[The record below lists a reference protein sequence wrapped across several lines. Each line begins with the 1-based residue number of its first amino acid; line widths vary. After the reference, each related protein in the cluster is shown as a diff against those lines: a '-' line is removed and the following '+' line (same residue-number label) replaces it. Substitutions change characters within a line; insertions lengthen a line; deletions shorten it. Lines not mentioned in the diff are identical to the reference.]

1 MLEEYALKILPIR
14 KLLVDVY
21 SNLDAEY
28 TIISFSKVDEIKDKF
43 VDADAETPSILPIS
57 RLWNYLSTY

>member
-28 TIISFSKVDEIKDKF
+28 TVISFSKVDELNH
-43 VDADAETPSILPIS
+43 PL
-57 RLWNYLSTY
+57 LSVQGGLVP